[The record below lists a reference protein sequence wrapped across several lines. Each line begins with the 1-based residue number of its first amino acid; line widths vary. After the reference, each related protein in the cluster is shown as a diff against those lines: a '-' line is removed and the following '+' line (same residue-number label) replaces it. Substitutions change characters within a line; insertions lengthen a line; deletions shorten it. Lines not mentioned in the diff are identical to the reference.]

1 MDLAAGLIHVK
12 KAGNYSEEIDKA
24 PKTRNGVRR
33 IPIEPALAPLLKR
46 MREGRKAT
54 DLVVPSMSS
63 VPDNSL
69 AEIFREHLTTAE
81 VKRTELHDATR
92 THAQSNFRSWR
103 DSGLTWLAM
112 SGLGVD
118 KIMRRAGH
126 DVVQTTMGYVKQ
138 AEDVGGELG
147 EPFAALPP
155 SLLTPTV
162 VHPAV
167 HLAAMSVKELRR
179 ARDSNPW

>member
-1 MDLAAGLIHVK
+1 
-12 KAGNYSEEIDKA
+12 
-24 PKTRNGVRR
+24 
-33 IPIEPALAPLLKR
+33 
-46 MREGRKAT
+46 MREGRKET

-69 AEIFREHLTTAE
+69 AEIFREHLTAAE

-138 AEDVGGELG
+138 ADDVGGELG

-155 SLLTPTV
+155 SLLAPTV

-167 HLAAMSVKELRR
+167 HLAAMSAK
-179 ARDSNPW
+179 D